1 MPSRNERRREL
12 ARRMELRLTELR
24 LRWQD
29 VANAGGVSL
38 RAVQSARRG
47 DAEIRLRTQR
57 GIEDGL
63 QWPAGYIQDVLDG
76 KTPTLD
82 APTGQQPAPAST
94 EPAAEAETEPVPPAV
109 ADAIASLIA
118 LVTPMID
125 TEIRRARL
133 RMQKTDVSGREVFAN
148 EYEQA
153 VWDLDKMPEY
163 RRVRTIAALRAHRMH
178 DEAEADGGK
187 IPNRS
192 S

>member
-12 ARRMELRLTELR
+12 ARQMESRLTELR

-76 KTPTLD
+76 KTPTLGV
-82 APTGQQPAPAST
+82 PTGQQPAPAST